1 MLGKYITVYIKE
13 NTWHYCLVITPSVF
27 PAHPD
32 LGMSGGSYINL
43 TARMGIP
50 SMAACWWHPD
60 LILHGSWSKKVIDG
74 FYAHLMPVLN
84 RCYTHLGCTCIIIV
98 PVRCDRFIFQSALVG
113 IYLASERFRI
123 VNCPP
128 YPVLIRD
135 RPEMQIIGF
144 CDLVTW
150 L

>member
-1 MLGKYITVYIKE
+1 MCCPRCFSFCPSKHMLGKYITVYIKE
-13 NTWHYCLVITPSVF
+13 NTWQYCLVITPSVS

-98 PVRCDRFIFQSALVG
+98 PVKDV
-113 IYLASERFRI
+113 
-123 VNCPP
+123 
-128 YPVLIRD
+128 
-135 RPEMQIIGF
+135 IGLYF
-144 CDLVTW
+144 SPLWWGSTLLQKDSGL
-150 L
+150 